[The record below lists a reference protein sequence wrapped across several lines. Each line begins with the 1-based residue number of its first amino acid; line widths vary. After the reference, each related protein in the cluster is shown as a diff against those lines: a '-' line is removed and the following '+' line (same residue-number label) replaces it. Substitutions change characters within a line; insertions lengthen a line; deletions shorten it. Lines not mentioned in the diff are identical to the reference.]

1 MTVAGVSVKSGVV
14 LTPDMEAFLARFV
27 SAAQGIPVTVTSGV
41 RTAAA
46 QAAAM
51 LAKAQRKD
59 GGSSSW
65 SDDLNQLYAKAL
77 GPQISQLLASGRS
90 LATWTALIDGWAR
103 SGIYLS
109 DHMRGNALDIR
120 TSGLTAAQKSTLQAA
135 ARTAGASSAVLE
147 SDHLHVEIGGGSL
160 QRATQ
165 TALVAASSVSW
176 RTWGAV
182 GVVGMLGLWY
192 LYRHK

>member
-1 MTVAGVSVKSGVV
+1 MSVAGVSVKAGVT
-14 LTPDMEAFLARFV
+14 LTPEMEAFLARFV
-27 SAAQGIPVTVTSGV
+27 TAARGIPITVTSGV
-41 RTAAA
+41 RTASA

-59 GGSSSW
+59 GGSSAW
-65 SDDLNQLYAKAL
+65 SDDLTQLYAKAL

-120 TSGLTAAQKSTLQAA
+120 TSGLTAEQKSNLRDAA
-135 ARTAGASSAVLE
+135 LASGASNAVLE

-165 TALVAASSVSW
+165 SALTAASSVSW
-176 RTWGAV
+176 TTWGAV
-182 GVVGMLGLWY
+182 GIVGLLGLWY
-192 LYRHK
+192 LYRQK